1 MMPTGTWSERVSIL
15 AKNHAVALIQGAV
28 SGDGTCHWPST
39 HSRGEVAPVL
49 GMVAIRM
56 REAHSPAV
64 EISSLEFF
72 TGQFQKPLRGI
83 SMLLCPLANHT
94 SPINISSSF
103 WTSPML
109 SLMVRVWAVNEAA
122 GVLTVNS
129 HVLSDAALA
138 VAAADIQSP
147 LTLMVAPGVAF
158 PQRRTSVCC

>member
-1 MMPTGTWSERVSIL
+1 
-15 AKNHAVALIQGAV
+15 
-28 SGDGTCHWPST
+28 
-39 HSRGEVAPVL
+39 
-49 GMVAIRM
+49 
-56 REAHSPAV
+56 
-64 EISSLEFF
+64 
-72 TGQFQKPLRGI
+72 
-83 SMLLCPLANHT
+83 MLLCPLANHT